1 MVRSLVITK
10 EEINKVIK
18 KYDPKKITMCT
29 IASHSSLHVFR
40 GALDE
45 GFRRC
50 AVCAKGREVPYQRF
64 HSADEYIVV
73 DKFADVC
80 DEKIQEKLR
89 KMNAII
95 VPHGSFVAYVGLE
108 KIEDDFL
115 VPMIGNRNIL
125 RWEAERD
132 RVTKLFEAA
141 DIRKPLT
148 IKGPDKIDRP
158 CMVKFPGARGGRGY
172 FVTDSPAGFDEKM
185 KLMIKKGWLEES
197 DRAKAHIEEY
207 VAGDIY
213 CMHYFYSPL
222 TNEVELLGMDRRH
235 EANIDGLVRI
245 PAKDQIEANIQPTYV
260 VTGNFP
266 IVARESLLP
275 QAFAMGDR
283 LSDVAKK
290 MVPPGLL
297 GAFCIQ
303 TMCTDNLEFVAFEI
317 SARQDGGTNTFMN
330 GSPYSYL
337 RYGEGMSMG
346 RRYCLEVK
354 NAIKANRLEDVVT

>member
-1 MVRSLVITK
+1 MVISK
-10 EEINKVIK
+10 DEIKQVIK
-18 KYDPKKITMCT
+18 KYKKKKITIST

-40 GALDE
+40 GAYDE
-45 GFRRC
+45 GFKRC
-50 AVCAKGREVPYQRF
+50 AICAKGREVPYQRF
-64 HSADEYIVV
+64 KSADEYIMV
-73 DKFADVC
+73 DKFSDVL
-80 DEKIQEKLR
+80 DKDIQKQLR
-89 KMNAII
+89 DMNAII
-95 VPHGSFVAYVGLE
+95 IPHGSFVAYVGLE
-108 KIEDDFL
+108 RIENEFM
-115 VPMIGNRNIL
+115 VPILGNRNIL

-141 DIRKPLT
+141 NIRKPLK
-148 IKGPDKIDRP
+148 IDGPDKIDRP

-185 KLMIKKGWLEES
+185 KLMINKGWLTPE
-197 DRAKAHIEEY
+197 DGPRAHIEEY

-222 TNEVELLGMDRRH
+222 TKEVELLGMDRRH

-266 IVARESLLP
+266 VVARESLLD
-275 QAFAMGDR
+275 QAFGMADR
-283 LSDVAKK
+283 LADVAEK
-290 MVPPGLL
+290 MVAPGLL

-337 RYGEGMSMG
+337 LYGDGMSMG
-346 RRYCLEVK
+346 RRYALE
-354 NAIKANRLEDVVT
+354 IKRALKADRLEDIVT

>member
-1 MVRSLVITK
+1 LVISK
-10 EEINKVIK
+10 DDIKDVIK
-18 KYDPKKITMCT
+18 HYDKNKITVCT

-40 GALDE
+40 GAYDE
-45 GFRRC
+45 GMRRC
-50 AVCAKGREVPYQRF
+50 AVCAKGREVPYQRYR
-64 HSADEYIVV
+64 SAEEYIVV
-73 DKFADVC
+73 DKFSDII
-80 DEKIQEKLR
+80 DEGIQERLR

-95 VPHGSFVAYVGLE
+95 TPHGSFVAYVGLE
-108 KIEDDFL
+108 NIENKFR
-115 VPMIGNRNIL
+115 VPILGNRNIL
-125 RWEAERD
+125 RWEAERE

-141 DIRKPLT
+141 NIRKPQK
-148 IKGPDKIDRP
+148 IYGPDKIDRP

-172 FVTDSPAGFDEKM
+172 FVTDSPAGFDEKIKIM
-185 KLMIKKGWLEES
+185 VKKGWLTEE
-197 DRAKAHIEEY
+197 DRDRAHIEEY

-213 CMHYFYSPL
+213 CMHYFYSQL
-222 TNEVELLGMDRRH
+222 TGEVEMLGIDRRH

-245 PAKDQIEANIQPTYV
+245 PAKDQIEANLQPTYV

-266 IVARESLLP
+266 VVVRESLLD

-283 LSDVAKK
+283 LAEVAKT

-337 RYGEGMSMG
+337 RYGPGMSMG
-346 RRYCLEVK
+346 RRYCMEIK
-354 NAIKANRLEDVVT
+354 EAIKQDRLIDILT

>member
-1 MVRSLVITK
+1 LVISK
-10 EEINKVIK
+10 DEIKQVIK
-18 KYDPKKITMCT
+18 KYKKKKITIST

-40 GALDE
+40 GAYDE
-45 GFRRC
+45 GFKRC
-50 AVCAKGREVPYQRF
+50 AICAKGREVPYQRF
-64 HSADEYIVV
+64 KSADEYIMV
-73 DKFADVC
+73 DKFSDVL
-80 DEKIQEKLR
+80 DKDIQKQLR
-89 KMNAII
+89 DMNAII
-95 VPHGSFVAYVGLE
+95 IPHGSFVAYVGLE
-108 KIEDDFL
+108 RIENEFM
-115 VPMIGNRNIL
+115 VPILGNRNIL

-141 DIRKPLT
+141 NIRKPLK
-148 IKGPDKIDRP
+148 IDGPDKIDRP

-185 KLMIKKGWLEES
+185 KLMINKGWLTPE
-197 DRAKAHIEEY
+197 DGPRAHIEEY

-222 TNEVELLGMDRRH
+222 TKEVELLGMDRRH

-266 IVARESLLP
+266 VVARESLLD
-275 QAFAMGDR
+275 QAFGMADR
-283 LSDVAKK
+283 LADVAEK
-290 MVPPGLL
+290 MVAPGLL

-337 RYGEGMSMG
+337 LYGDGMSMG
-346 RRYCLEVK
+346 RRYALE
-354 NAIKANRLEDVVT
+354 IKRALKADRLEDIVT

>member
-1 MVRSLVITK
+1 MVISKDDIK
-10 EEINKVIK
+10 EVIK
-18 KYDPKKITMCT
+18 HYDKSKITVCT

-40 GALDE
+40 GAYDE
-45 GFRRC
+45 GLRRC
-50 AVCAKGREVPYQRF
+50 AICAKGREVPYQRYR
-64 HSADEYIVV
+64 SAEEYIIV
-73 DKFADVC
+73 DKFADIID
-80 DEKIQEKLR
+80 DEIQDRLR
-89 KMNAII
+89 KMSAII
-95 VPHGSFVAYVGLE
+95 IPHGSFVAYVGLE
-108 KIEDDFL
+108 NIENKFR
-115 VPMIGNRNIL
+115 VPILGNRNIL

-132 RVTKLFEAA
+132 RVTRLFEAA
-141 DIRKPLT
+141 NIRKPLT

-158 CMVKFPGARGGRGY
+158 AMVKFPGARGGRGY
-172 FVTDSPAGFDEKM
+172 FVTDSPAGFDEKI
-185 KLMIKKGWLEES
+185 KLMVKKGWLTPE
-197 DRAKAHIEEY
+197 DREQAHIEEY

-213 CMHYFYSPL
+213 CMHYFYSQL
-222 TNEVELLGMDRRH
+222 TDEVEMLGIDRRH

-245 PAKDQIEANIQPTYV
+245 PAKDQIESNLQPTYV

-266 IVARESLLP
+266 VVVRESLLD
-275 QAFAMGDR
+275 QSFAMGDR
-283 LSDVAKK
+283 LAEAAKK

-346 RRYCLEVK
+346 RRYCMEIK
-354 NAIKANRLEDVVT
+354 EAIKQNKLIDILT

>member
-1 MVRSLVITK
+1 MVISK
-10 EEINKVIK
+10 DEIKQVIK
-18 KYDPKKITMCT
+18 KYDQKKITIST

-40 GALDE
+40 GAYDE

-50 AVCAKGREVPYQRF
+50 AVCAKGREVPYQRYK
-64 HSADEYIVV
+64 SAEEYIVV
-73 DKFADVC
+73 DKFSDVL
-80 DEKIQEKLR
+80 DKDIQKQLR
-89 KMNAII
+89 DMNAII

-108 KIEDDFL
+108 RIENEFL
-115 VPMIGNRNIL
+115 VPIIGNRNIL

-141 DIRKPLT
+141 NIRKPLK
-148 IKGPDKIDRP
+148 INGPDKIDRP

-185 KLMIKKGWLEES
+185 KLMINKGWLTPE
-197 DRAKAHIEEY
+197 DGPRAHIEEY

-222 TNEVELLGMDRRH
+222 TKTVELLGMDRRH

-245 PAKDQIEANIQPTYV
+245 PARDQMEAGLQPTYV

-266 IVARESLLP
+266 IVARESLLD
-275 QAFAMGDR
+275 QAFGMGDR
-283 LSDVAKK
+283 LAEVTEK

-337 RYGEGMSMG
+337 LYGEGMSMG
-346 RRYCLEVK
+346 RRYALEIK
-354 NAIKANRLEDVVT
+354 RAIKENRLEDVVT

>member
-1 MVRSLVITK
+1 MKALVISK
-10 EEINKVIK
+10 DEIKQVIK
-18 KYDPKKITMCT
+18 KYKKKKITIST

-40 GALDE
+40 GAYDE
-45 GFRRC
+45 GFKRC
-50 AVCAKGREVPYQRF
+50 AICAKGREVPYQRF
-64 HSADEYIVV
+64 KSADEYIMV
-73 DKFADVC
+73 DKFSDVL
-80 DEKIQEKLR
+80 DKDIQKQLR
-89 KMNAII
+89 DMNAII
-95 VPHGSFVAYVGLE
+95 IPHGSFVAYVGLE
-108 KIEDDFL
+108 RIENEFM
-115 VPMIGNRNIL
+115 VPILGNRNIL

-141 DIRKPLT
+141 NIRKPLK
-148 IKGPDKIDRP
+148 IDGPDKIDRP

-185 KLMIKKGWLEES
+185 KLMINKGWLTPE
-197 DRAKAHIEEY
+197 DGPRAHIEEY

-222 TNEVELLGMDRRH
+222 TKEVELLGMDRRH

-266 IVARESLLP
+266 VVARESLLD
-275 QAFAMGDR
+275 QAFGMADR
-283 LSDVAKK
+283 LADVAEK
-290 MVPPGLL
+290 MVAPGLL

-337 RYGEGMSMG
+337 LYGDGMSMG
-346 RRYCLEVK
+346 RRYALE
-354 NAIKANRLEDVVT
+354 IKRALKADRLEDIVT

>member
-1 MVRSLVITK
+1 MTSLVISK
-10 EEINKVIK
+10 EDIKQVVK
-18 KYDPKKITMCT
+18 KYDRKKITVCT

-40 GALDE
+40 GAKDE

-50 AVCAKGREVPYQRF
+50 AICARGREVPYQRYE
-64 HSADEYIVV
+64 SANEYIVV
-73 DKFADVC
+73 DKFADVI
-80 DEKIQEKLR
+80 DPKIQQQLR
-89 KMNAII
+89 DMNAII
-95 VPHGSFVAYVGLE
+95 IPHGSFVAYVGLE
-108 KIEDDFL
+108 KIENDFL

-132 RVTKLFEAA
+132 RVTKLFEASN
-141 DIRKPLT
+141 IRKPQK
-148 IKGPDKIDRP
+148 IFGPDKIDRP

-172 FVTDSPAGFDEKM
+172 FVTDSPAGFDEKIKIM
-185 KLMIKKGWLEES
+185 VKKGWLEES

-222 TNEVELLGMDRRH
+222 TKTVEMLGIDRRH

-245 PAKDQIEANIQPTYV
+245 PAKDQIEANMQPTYV

-266 IVARESLLP
+266 VVVRESLLD
-275 QAFAMGDR
+275 QAFGMGDR
-283 LSDVAKK
+283 LAEVAEK

-317 SARQDGGTNTFMN
+317 SARQDGGTNTFMD

-337 RYGEGMSMG
+337 KYGPGMSMG
-346 RRYCLEVK
+346 RRYCLELK
-354 NAIKANRLEDVVT
+354 EALKQNRLEDIVT

>member
-1 MVRSLVITK
+1 LVISK
-10 EEINKVIK
+10 DDIRQVIK
-18 KYDPKKITMCT
+18 KYDKKKITICT
-29 IASHSSLHVFR
+29 IGSHSSLHVFR
-40 GALDE
+40 GAYDE

-50 AVCAKGREVPYQRF
+50 VICAKGREVPYHRF
-64 HSADEYIVV
+64 KSADEYIVV
-73 DKFADVC
+73 DKFSDVN
-80 DEKIQEKLR
+80 DGKIQQRLR
-89 KMNAII
+89 DMNAII
-95 VPHGSFVAYVGLE
+95 VPHGSFVAYVGLDR
-108 KIEDDFL
+108 IEDDFL

-125 RWEAERD
+125 RWEAERE

-141 DIRKPLT
+141 NIRKPMK
-148 IKGPDKIDRP
+148 INGPDRIDRP

-185 KLMIKKGWLEES
+185 KLMINKGWLTEE

-222 TNEVELLGMDRRH
+222 TKEVELLGMDRRH

-245 PAKDQIEANIQPTYV
+245 PAKDQMEAGLQPTYV

-266 IVARESLLP
+266 IVARESLLD
-275 QAFAMGDR
+275 QAFGMGDR
-283 LSDVAKK
+283 LAETAEK

-337 RYGEGMSMG
+337 LYGDGMSMG
-346 RRYCLEVK
+346 RRYALE
-354 NAIKANRLEDVVT
+354 IKKATKEDKLEDIVT

>member
-1 MVRSLVITK
+1 MVISKEDINQVISK
-10 EEINKVIK
+10 YK
-18 KYDPKKITMCT
+18 KKKITICT

-40 GALDE
+40 GAYDE

-50 AVCAKGREVPYQRF
+50 AVVAKGREVPYQRF
-64 HSADEYIVV
+64 KSADEYIFV
-73 DKFADVC
+73 DKFADVL
-80 DEKIQEKLR
+80 EEETQKKLR
-89 KMNAII
+89 DMSAII
-95 VPHGSFVAYVGLE
+95 VPHGSFVAYVGLDR
-108 KIEDDFL
+108 IESDFR
-115 VPMIGNRNIL
+115 VPIIGNRNIL
-125 RWEAERD
+125 RWEAERE

-141 DIRKPLT
+141 NIRKPLK
-148 IKGPDKIDRP
+148 INGPDKIDRP

-185 KLMIKKGWLEES
+185 KLMIGKGWLTPE

-222 TNEVELLGMDRRH
+222 TKEVELLGMDRRH

-245 PAKDQIEANIQPTYV
+245 PAKDQMEAGLQPTYV

-266 IVARESLLP
+266 IVARESLLD
-275 QAFAMGDR
+275 QAFGMGDR
-283 LSDVAKK
+283 LAEVAEK
-290 MVPPGLL
+290 MVAPGLL

-337 RYGEGMSMG
+337 LYGEGMSMG
-346 RRYCLEVK
+346 RRYALEIK
-354 NAIKANRLEDVVT
+354 RAIKEDRLEDIVT

>member
-1 MVRSLVITK
+1 LVISK
-10 EEINKVIK
+10 DEIKDIIK
-18 KYDPKKITMCT
+18 DYDKDKITVCT

-45 GFRRC
+45 GLRRC
-50 AVCAKGREVPYQRF
+50 AICAKGRVVPYQRYR
-64 HSADEYIVV
+64 SAEEYIVV
-73 DKFADVC
+73 DKFADII
-80 DEKIQEKLR
+80 DEKLQQKLR
-89 KMNAII
+89 DMNAII
-95 VPHGSFVAYVGLE
+95 TPHGSFVAYVGLE
-108 KIEDDFL
+108 NIENEFR
-115 VPMIGNRNIL
+115 VPILGNRNIL
-125 RWEAERD
+125 RWEAERE

-141 DIRKPLT
+141 NIRKPMK
-148 IKGPDKIDRP
+148 IYGPDKIDRP
-158 CMVKFPGARGGRGY
+158 AMVKFPGARGGRGY
-172 FVTDSPAGFDEKM
+172 FVTDSPAGFDEKI
-185 KLMIKKGWLEES
+185 KLMVKKGWLTEE
-197 DRAKAHIEEY
+197 DRDRAHIEEY

-213 CMHYFYSPL
+213 CMHYFYSQL
-222 TNEVELLGMDRRH
+222 TNEVEMLGIDRRH

-245 PAKDQIEANIQPTYV
+245 PAKDQMEAGLQPTYV

-266 IVARESLLP
+266 VVVRESLLD
-275 QAFAMGDR
+275 QAFAMGDN
-283 LSDVAKK
+283 LAEAAKK

-346 RRYCLEVK
+346 RRYCMEIK
-354 NAIKANRLEDVVT
+354 DAIKQDRLIDILT